1 VTNHYRSE
9 QVIKQ
14 IFSELFAKLPRNLTY
29 HSLSHTCMV
38 MRDAQ
43 FLAHKLNI
51 NDHDLE
57 LMRVAISFHDYGFI
71 WSPENHEERG
81 CLEAKIILPR
91 VGFSEDEITT
101 ICGMIMA
108 TKIPQSP
115 KTLLEQIVCDADLFY
130 LGTAYYFQISK
141 LFEAE
146 LTHLG
151 ILKNNAQ
158 WLQIQT
164 RFLENHNYHTEIAK
178 NLLND
183 QKQQILSILKSAN

>member
-1 VTNHYRSE
+1 
-9 QVIKQ
+9 
-14 IFSELFAKLPRNLTY
+14 
-29 HSLSHTCMV
+29 

-51 NDHDLE
+51 TEHDLE

-81 CLEAKIILPR
+81 CLEARNTLPR
-91 VGFSEDEITT
+91 VGFTENEITI

-130 LGTAYYFQISK
+130 LGTSYYFQIAK
-141 LFEAE
+141 LFEEE
-146 LTHLG
+146 LTNLG
-151 ILKNNAQ
+151 ILKNYEQ

-164 RFLENHNYHTEIAK
+164 RFLENHNYHTTLAK
-178 NLLND
+178 DLLNN
-183 QKQQILSILKSAN
+183 QKQQTLSILKRSN